1 MRDRLNVF
9 GIDIIKGSVRSKTR
23 RPVYALIR
31 MEGPMIV
38 SESEVSLFW
47 LFRMLREE
55 QPDILAVDSL
65 HEIAVDQHELCFF
78 LQDLPPQTRLVQVT
92 GGERKETLQK
102 VAARYSISFNRF
114 DPFAEAQTTAQV
126 ASLGAG
132 AEVIAFE
139 NESEIIVSRIPP
151 GHDLDEVKARVIR
164 GQ

>member
-38 SESEVSLFW
+38 SESEVSLFR

-55 QPDILAVDSL
+55 QPDIRAVDSL
-65 HEIAVDQHELCFF
+65 QEIAADQHELCFF
-78 LQDLPPQTRLVQVT
+78 LQGLPPQTRLVQVT

-102 VAARYSISFNRF
+102 VAARYNISFNRF
-114 DPFAEAQTTAQV
+114 DPFAEARTTAQV
-126 ASLGAG
+126 AS
-132 AEVIAFE
+132 
-139 NESEIIVSRIPP
+139 
-151 GHDLDEVKARVIR
+151 R
-164 GQ
+164 GLAPK